1 MEGVC
6 LCHAQYSSTSLACN
20 LVIFTPFKSVYRLEQ
35 TAAKIWE
42 YMGILLHS
50 LSNSTCVS
58 AMRRHVLVATPL
70 EH

>member
-1 MEGVC
+1 MRNTPVRF
-6 LCHAQYSSTSLACN
+6 LHVISSYLLYSIQIS
-20 LVIFTPFKSVYRLEQ
+20 RLEQ

-42 YMGILLHS
+42 YIGILPHS